1 MLQVQESL
9 KIIYKNCEIKNWYM
23 ICNLAKG
30 FGKDQRLIN
39 GVALPEQFSSFKLVV
54 KVAKHI
60 GDGQVPGWVMIER
73 WDSK

>member
-1 MLQVQESL
+1 
-9 KIIYKNCEIKNWYM
+9 M

-54 KVAKHI
+54 KVVKHI